1 MLKYQVNINN
11 FLNDTEQLFITNINC
26 YQYYLS
32 DSEVMDVVCTYNN
45 NNINS
50 GDNIIVQIQNPLNEL
65 TWEMFR
71 YERKIKEVN
80 KSDNTFTFESPRY
93 IDLHVTS
100 IEEVKEGAKNEAN
113 TQPFWWYFTFNEKHC
128 FDETSSSNIK
138 LIIEYYKEGQ
148 IKTQTLSSQFSVVS
162 DTVLKYNININDKEK
177 YGELTQIL
185 FDNTQEPTYGR
196 GIANM
201 SSVRYVKRDHYI
213 ITNSLENISILKYQI
228 KMGVKLPLMNFN
240 KTDLLN
246 QYTINERFFDVESKK
261 VINTASEMEKNI
273 FVPVFKCGTT
283 SQEIYKINFNL
294 HLRHHSEDEE
304 WKTTDNDY
312 WNGIKV
318 KENGDLEIDKN
329 YFSVPYVDNEKVEW
343 QSDNLYRLGFTNND
357 VKYQKSRLKKT
368 FLRLSWYDS
377 PNIME
382 QNLVGYSTVFIDSNR
397 LFTCYTKNL
406 KTENY
411 KIYVSETN
419 SSEAMSLTG
428 IGVQRELGGFFK
440 NIKLQ
445 DVENYRLSSQFSVQ
459 DRYSSLDC
467 SDGFYI
473 YLWKDYTQ
481 GTLPTDLYLHVDLN
495 HARFGRSIPLMMPY
509 FGPKNDEWDDK
520 NKENIPDNITTWY
533 DSNTQNGVKSFYDIV
548 EDWQPKHGGYN
559 MQRYLRYSYI
569 HFKGCFDKDNNR
581 YIYYLDE
588 EQYGPNIN
596 NLFDDE
602 TNTLNLVLYE
612 AKISNGQE
620 VND

>member
-100 IEEVKEGAKNEAN
+100 IEEVKEGAKNEKN
-113 TQPFWWYFTFNEKHC
+113 PQPFWWYFTFKEKHC

-162 DTVLKYNININDKEK
+162 DNVLKYNINDKEK

-185 FDNTQEPTYGR
+185 FGNTQEPTYGR

-261 VINTASEMEKNI
+261 VINTTSEMEKNI

-411 KIYVSETN
+411 KTYVSETN
-419 SSEAMSLTG
+419 SSDAMSLTG
-428 IGVQRELGGFFK
+428 IGVQRELGEFFK

-467 SDGFYI
+467 SEGFYI

-509 FGPKNDEWDDK
+509 FGSKNDEWDEKD
-520 NKENIPDNITTWY
+520 KENIPDNITTWY
-533 DSNTQNGVKSFYDIV
+533 DSNMQNGVKSFYDIV

-559 MQRYLRYSYI
+559 MQRYLRYSFI
-569 HFKGCFDKDNNR
+569 HFKGCFDKDYNR